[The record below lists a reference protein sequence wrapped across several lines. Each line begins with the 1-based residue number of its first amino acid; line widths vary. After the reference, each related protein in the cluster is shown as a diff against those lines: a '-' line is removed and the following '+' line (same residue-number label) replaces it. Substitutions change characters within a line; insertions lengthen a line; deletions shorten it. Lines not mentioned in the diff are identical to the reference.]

1 MTDKF
6 FNFIVKGKGQERGS
20 KMKIFHTADWH
31 LGKLI
36 HGVYMTEDQRHLF
49 QQFYAYIEEE
59 KPDVVIVAGDLYD
72 RAIPPTEAVE
82 LLNEIFE
89 KIVLELETPVIAISG
104 NHDSQHRLAFGSK
117 IMEGKGLHLVGEL
130 TYPFPAV
137 TLSDSHGEV
146 CFHLYPYAEPGQVRH
161 ILANDDIRTH
171 DDAMRMMIEKTKEKW
186 DNSLR
191 HVAIG
196 HAFVTAAGER
206 EENTSDAE
214 RPLSIGGA
222 DYVNHTYFQD
232 FHYTALGHL
241 HQAHYVKEETIRY
254 AGSPMKY
261 SISEQRHQKG
271 FYVIDMDGVGNV
283 AIEKRELKPLR
294 DMRTVEGTL
303 EELLTNEKS
312 EDYMFVTLL
321 DETPVLQPMEKIRSV
336 YPNVMHIERRIERKI
351 VENNQEEKSRHQID
365 ELSLF
370 QSFYKEMKGTML
382 TEEKE
387 KIFCEVLVEA
397 KRGEQ

>member
-1 MTDKF
+1 
-6 FNFIVKGKGQERGS
+6 
-20 KMKIFHTADWH
+20 MKILHTADWH

-36 HGVYMTEDQRHLF
+36 HGVYMTDDQRYVF
-49 QQFYAYIEEE
+49 QQLYSYIEEE

-104 NHDSQHRLAFGSK
+104 NHDSQHRIDFGSK

-130 TYPFPAV
+130 KYPFPTV
-137 TLSDSHGEV
+137 TLNDSDGEV
-146 CFHLYPYAEPGQVRH
+146 CFHLFPYAEPGQVRH
-161 ILANDDIRTH
+161 ILDNEEIRTH
-171 DDAMRMMIEKTKEKW
+171 DDAMKVIIEKTKEEW
-186 DNSLR
+186 DPSVR
-191 HVAIG
+191 HVAVG
-196 HAFVTAAGER
+196 HAFVTAGGEK

-222 DYVNHTYFQD
+222 DYVNSVYFQD

-241 HQAHYVKEETIRY
+241 HQAHFVKKETIRY
-254 AGSPMKY
+254 SGSPMKY
-261 SISEQRHQKG
+261 SISEENHKKG
-271 FYVIDMDGVGNV
+271 FYIINMDGVGNV
-283 AIEKRELKPLR
+283 EIEKRELESLR

-312 EDYMFVTLL
+312 DDYLFVTLL
-321 DETPVLQPMEKIRSV
+321 DENPVLQPMEKLRSV
-336 YPNVMHIERRIERKI
+336 YPNVMHIERRTKKDKAES
-351 VENNQEEKSRHQID
+351 NNGIKNRHQID

-370 QSFYKEMKGTML
+370 QAFYKEMKGSSL

-387 KIFCEVLVEA
+387 KIFCEVLAEV